1 MQALIV
7 TDAEKM
13 ELADIPQP
21 PIKPHEVLVKVGA
34 VGLCGTDFHIY
45 EGRANYN
52 TDAAGRVVPLA
63 AEPQV
68 LGHEFS
74 GTVAE
79 VGGAVADLKP
89 GDRVF
94 VDQGLNC
101 SSRGRI
107 EWCEYCATGNTHQ
120 CANYAEHGITGVQG
134 ALAEYIAV
142 PAVNAVRIEGDL
154 RTEQAALAE
163 PLGCVAHASEMMQ
176 RTPARYTFGGERPVK
191 SVLICGAGPA
201 GLLFTQYL
209 RNVVGYAGLLIV
221 SEPNAGRRALA
232 EGYGATVAV
241 DPTAADL
248 VAAVQDLTRGE
259 RIHCLIEAAGVASI
273 FTQIP
278 GLLRKQGTVL
288 MYGHGHHGVDLGVM
302 NNVQFLEPTLV
313 AACGASGAIDPDGR
327 PRTYRQAL
335 EMVSGGLID
344 VARFVTHRYRGLAEV
359 PRAFA
364 RDRFAPDY
372 IKGVAVLD

>member
-52 TDAAGRVVPLA
+52 TDAAGRVIPLA

>member
-120 CANYAEHGITGVQG
+120 CADYAEHGITGVQG

-142 PAVNAVRIEGDL
+142 PAVNAVRIEGGL
-154 RTEQAALAE
+154 PAEQAALAE

>member
-21 PIKPHEVLVKVGA
+21 PVSPREILVKVGA

-52 TDAAGRVVPLA
+52 TDAAGRVIPLA
-63 AEPQV
+63 ERPQV

-79 VGGAVADLKP
+79 VGGAVTDLKP

-101 SSRGRI
+101 SSRGRV

-154 RTEQAALAE
+154 PAEQAALAE

-191 SVLICGAGPA
+191 SVLVCGAGPA

-241 DPTAADL
+241 DPTATDL

-335 EMVSGGLID
+335 EMVGGGLID
-344 VARFVTHRYRGLAEV
+344 VARFVTHRYRGLAAV
-359 PRAFA
+359 PRAFE

-372 IKGVAVLD
+372 IKGVAVLN

>member
-142 PAVNAVRIEGDL
+142 PAVNAVRIEGGL
-154 RTEQAALAE
+154 PAEQAALAE